1 MDVGENE
8 VQVQNRISYYLARA
22 MKSDVS
28 SPVYFKEFNFKIHQ
42 LLIVNLEVFLAPA
55 FAKGIDWRMFAQQEV
70 MGLRSRIAGS
80 FILNKMAV
88 NRGLEVP
95 GFFIGN
101 QA

>member
-1 MDVGENE
+1 
-8 VQVQNRISYYLARA
+8 

-28 SPVYFKEFNFKIHQ
+28 SPVDLEEFDFIIHQ
-42 LLIVNLEVFLAPA
+42 LLIVDLEVFLAPT
-55 FAKGIDWRMFAQQEV
+55 FPQGIDWRMFAEQEV
-70 MGLRSRIAGS
+70 MSLGSRIAGS
-80 FILNKMAV
+80 LILNKMVV